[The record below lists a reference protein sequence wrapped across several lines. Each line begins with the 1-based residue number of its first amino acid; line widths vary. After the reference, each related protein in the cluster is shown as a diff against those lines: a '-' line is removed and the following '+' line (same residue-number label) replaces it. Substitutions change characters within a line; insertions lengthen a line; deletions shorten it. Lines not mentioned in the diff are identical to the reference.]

1 VDFNTVD
8 ILGVN
13 VACTGMAELLSIVG
27 DWARVSDRPGP
38 QPFPRTV
45 LYANAHS
52 LNVACADP
60 AYHAILRGADL
71 VYADG
76 AGVVLAGRLL
86 GARSAH
92 GSAHG
97 ATRGMAKATG
107 GDWIGPFCA
116 QAAGHGWR
124 IYILAGAPGIAAAAR
139 TRLQGQW
146 PGINIVGAC
155 DGYFGPAAE
164 AQVIADIA
172 AAAPD
177 ILFVGMGT
185 PRQEKWIAAHR
196 GELPARVCWAVGAL
210 FDYVAGVEK
219 RVPGWMNALGFEW
232 LWRLLVNPLGKW
244 RRYVLGNP
252 LFLYRVLRQAAR
264 RRLTIGD

>member
-1 VDFNTVD
+1 VDFSTVD
-8 ILGVN
+8 ILGVH
-13 VACTGMAELLSIVG
+13 VACTGMAELLTIAGEWAG
-27 DWARVSDRPGP
+27 DRSGRCAEQRLVS
-38 QPFPRTV
+38 RTV

-60 AYHAILRGADL
+60 AHHAILRGADL

-86 GARSAH
+86 DARA
-92 GSAHG
+92 AQ
-97 ATRGMAKATG
+97 GMAKATG

-116 QAAGHGWR
+116 RAAAQGWR

-139 TRLQGQW
+139 SRLQAQW
-146 PGINIVGAC
+146 PGLNIVGAC
-155 DGYFGPAAE
+155 DGYFSSAAE
-164 AQVIADIA
+164 AQVIAGIA

-210 FDYVAGVEK
+210 FDYVAGAEK

-232 LWRLLVNPLGKW
+232 LWRLLVNPFGKW

-252 LFLYRVLRQAAR
+252 LFIYRVFCQAVR
-264 RRLTIGD
+264 RPSRD